1 MRRSVFACV
10 LEILSSVLAQTFG
23 RAPSV
28 GVSVLTEKLP
38 KVKKKHLSLSLRDIG
53 NLSGDCFQFVTQ
65 EDEKDL
71 QKEFIPGNTQR
82 ATLWAMKVFG
92 DWKKARKDAHKE
104 ACPDYLLERADPAD
118 LVRWISLFAAET
130 RNSQGEHYHPS
141 SISNL

>member
-28 GVSVLTEKLP
+28 GVSVLTGKLP
-38 KVKKKHLSLSLRDIG
+38 KVKKGRDIG

-71 QKEFIPGNTQR
+71 QKKFIPGNTQR

-92 DWKKARKDAHKE
+92 DWKKARKDTRKK
-104 ACPDYLLERADPAD
+104 ACPDDLLKRADIH
-118 LVRWISLFAAET
+118 RI
-130 RNSQGEHYHPS
+130 
-141 SISNL
+141 